1 MTGDAT
7 IELGQRVLHA
17 RATANEAA
25 VAFGPESLPAFRA
38 KSALRAIQRE
48 AREALS

>member
-17 RATANEAA
+17 RAIANEAT
-25 VAFGPESLPAFRA
+25 VALGPESPPAFRA